1 MFLKRCSSMQKLKPR
16 QQALLAEIVRKRGV
30 PVEKVDGRVLRPL
43 LRTGLAEVADSQ
55 VVATRAG
62 RRQVQRQLGVGP
74 VNSRLNSRQEDLLRE
89 ILRLRHVPAEELDGR
104 VTRPLVARGL
114 VTLSDDDVVTATSA
128 GRLYF
133 EEAQPTTRRGRK
145 RRPENARAA
154 AVRRA
159 LRQLEAALPEGT
171 ELLVGSILASA
182 DDVVDGFRRHARK
195 LDQGA

>member
-1 MFLKRCSSMQKLKPR
+1 MQKLKPR
-16 QQALLAEIVRKRGV
+16 QQDLLAEIVRQGGI
-30 PVEKVDGRVLRPL
+30 PVDGVDGRVLRPL
-43 LRTGLAEVADSQ
+43 LTAGLAEVAGSQ

-62 RRQVQRQLGVGP
+62 RRQVLRKLGVEP
-74 VNSRLNSRQEDLLRE
+74 IKSRLNARQEDLLRE

-104 VTRPLVARGL
+104 VTRPLIARGL

-128 GRLYF
+128 GRVYF
-133 EEAQPTTRRGRK
+133 EEVQPAARRGRK

-159 LRQLEAALPEGT
+159 LRQLEAVLPQGA
-171 ELLVGSILASA
+171 ELLVGNIMSSA

>member
-1 MFLKRCSSMQKLKPR
+1 MLLKRCSSMQKLKPR
-16 QQALLAEIVRKRGV
+16 QQDLLAEIVRRGEI
-30 PVEKVDGRVLRPL
+30 PVEEVDGRVLRPL
-43 LRTGLAEVADSQ
+43 LGAQLAEVAGSQ

-62 RRQVQRQLGVGP
+62 RRQVQRKLGVEP
-74 VNSRLNSRQEDLLRE
+74 IKSRLNSRQEDLLRE

-104 VTRPLVARGL
+104 VTRPLIVRGL

-128 GRLYF
+128 GRVYF
-133 EEAQPTTRRGRK
+133 EEVQPAARRGRK

-159 LRQLEAALPEGT
+159 LRQLEAALPEGA
-171 ELLVGSILASA
+171 ELLVGNIMASA

-195 LDQGA
+195 LDGGA

>member
-1 MFLKRCSSMQKLKPR
+1 MRKLKPR
-16 QQALLAEIVRKRGV
+16 QQDLLADIVRRGEI
-30 PVEKVDGRVLRPL
+30 PVQEVDGRVLRPL
-43 LRTGLAEVADSQ
+43 LLAGLAEVADSR

-62 RRQVQRQLGVGP
+62 RRQVQRKPGAEP
-74 VNSRLNSRQEDLLRE
+74 IKSRLNSRQEDLLRE

-104 VTRPLVARGL
+104 VTRPLIARGL
-114 VTLSDDDVVTATSA
+114 VTLSDDDVVTPTSA
-128 GRLYF
+128 GRVYF
-133 EEAQPTTRRGRK
+133 EEVQPGARRGRK

-159 LRQLEAALPEGT
+159 LRQLEAALPQGA
-171 ELLVGSILASA
+171 ELLVGNIMASA